1 MPAHVSALH
10 LYPVKG
16 CGGIAVSSAEVDAL
30 GLVGDRRFL
39 ITDPTGKFLTQRSHP
54 VMALIGTALTPTH
67 LTLTFKDRLPLA
79 VRRAPDPTA
88 PLLTVEV
95 WSSTGLS
102 AEDCGDEAAGWLA
115 AILGT
120 PVRLARIGSAFH
132 RPVKPSKAQPG
143 DVVNFADGYPLLI
156 VGTASLGELNDRLIA
171 RGETPVPMD
180 RFRPNIVIEGAAPFA
195 EDTWPRIR
203 IGNVV
208 LRAAGDCVR
217 CTVITTNQETTE
229 RGPEPLRTLASYRH
243 QAGGSGV
250 IFGQNLIQETKTG
263 ALRTGDLVELL

>member
-1 MPAHVSALH
+1 MTAHVSALH
-10 LYPVKG
+10 LYPIKG
-16 CGGIAVSSAEVDAL
+16 CRGIAVNSAEVDAL

-54 VMALIGTALTPTH
+54 VMALIGTALTPDD
-67 LTLTFKDRLPLA
+67 LTLTFKDRAPLA
-79 VRRAPDPTA
+79 VRRAPDPDA

-95 WSSTGLS
+95 WSSTGLR
-102 AEDCGDEAAGWLA
+102 AEDCGDEAASWLS
-115 AILGT
+115 AILGS

-156 VGTASLGELNDRLIA
+156 AGTASLGDLNDRLIA
-171 RGETPVPMD
+171 QGEAPIPMD
-180 RFRPNIVIEGAAPFA
+180 RFRPNVVVEGAAPFA

-217 CTVITTNQETTE
+217 CIVITTDQETTE
-229 RGPEPLRTLASYRH
+229 RGPEPLRTLAAYRR
-243 QAGGSGV
+243 QAGGNGV
-250 IFGQNLIQETKTG
+250 IFGQNLIHESKTG
-263 ALRTGDLVELL
+263 TLRVGDRVELL